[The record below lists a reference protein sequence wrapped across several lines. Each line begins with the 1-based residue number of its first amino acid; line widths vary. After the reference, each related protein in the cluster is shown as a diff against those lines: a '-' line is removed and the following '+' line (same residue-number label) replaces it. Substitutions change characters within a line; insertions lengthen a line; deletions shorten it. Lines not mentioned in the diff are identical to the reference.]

1 MITEHSREAADPRA
15 GLDYALEPRS
25 IAVIGA
31 SENVDKI
38 GGRCIEYLR
47 RFGYAGTVFAINPA
61 RTEVQGVK
69 AYPNLDAL
77 PEVAELV
84 IIAVPGDLAVEAVE
98 ACARHGTRIAVILA
112 AGFGETGPA
121 GRAQEQRMLQAAR
134 RTGLR
139 LVGPNAQGFGNF
151 KNGAMATHG
160 TVFIENEPAD
170 GPVAIIS
177 QSGGG
182 ASVLYGLLRGRGVG
196 VRYCHGLGNQLDVT
210 VPEFALAVARDP
222 EIKLLLL
229 YLEGIPDVNQLEE
242 LGAVARERGL
252 PVLVLKP
259 GRTPA
264 GQATSLSHTG
274 SLATEDRVVEAFFEH
289 HGLKRVKDFGEMLL
303 GVELYL
309 KGWRP
314 DGRRLVGISNSGTA
328 CVLTADAA
336 TDAGLK
342 IEKLQDSTRAEL
354 GKVLPSFAS
363 TANPIDITAALLG
376 NSGMFGDVLPIVA
389 RDPGADVFLIAIPVA
404 GRGYDIDAFA
414 RDASAFARI
423 TGKPVVIVAP
433 QPKVAQ
439 KFKATG
445 LPVFALESEAVNA
458 LEQFISWH
466 EILDSA
472 RSERGSGP
480 LTPVATAPLSGMA
493 GVLNEADSLALVQS
507 YGLSVVQHCLC
518 RSEDEVVL
526 ALAAVGGLAAIKGCS
541 SAVTH
546 KSDIGLVRLN
556 VSSATEARDA
566 WNELAAAAV
575 RAGVNLDGVIVARMV
590 SGRREL
596 IVGAHRDPTFGPVL
610 TVGDGGKY
618 VEQLPDVQFVM
629 GDATRTEIRR
639 AVGRLRIAKIMGGV
653 RGEPPMDIEALC
665 DILLALGRLITDDEQ
680 RIDSV
685 DLNPVLLRDLGHGC
699 MVVDAVVL
707 RRNS

>member
-1 MITEHSREAADPRA
+1 MNGPGRDVSSD
-15 GLDYALEPRS
+15 LKFALAPRS
-25 IAVIGA
+25 IAVVGA
-31 SENVDKI
+31 SQNVDKI

-61 RTEVQGVK
+61 RAEVQGVK
-69 AYPNLDAL
+69 SYPNLDAL
-77 PEVAELV
+77 PELAELV
-84 IIAVPGDLAVEAVE
+84 IIAVPGELAVEAVE

-112 AGFGETGPA
+112 AGFGETGAA

-139 LVGPNAQGFGNF
+139 LIGPNAQGFGNF

-182 ASVLYGLLRGRGVG
+182 ASVLYGLLRGRGIG

-210 VPEFALAVARDP
+210 VPEFALAGARDP

-229 YLEGIPDVNQLEE
+229 YLEGIPNVNQLAD
-242 LGAVARERGL
+242 LGAVARDRSR
-252 PVLVLKP
+252 PVLILKP

-309 KGWRP
+309 QGWRP

-389 RDPGADVFLIAIPVA
+389 RDPGADVFLISIPVA

-414 RDASAFARI
+414 RDSAAFAKS

-439 KFKATG
+439 KFRATG
-445 LPVFALESEAVNA
+445 LPVFVLEVEAVNA

-466 EILDSA
+466 ETLDSA
-472 RSERGSGP
+472 RNERGSGV
-480 LTPVATAPLSGMA
+480 LTAVATALSPGIA
-493 GVLNEADSLALVQS
+493 RVLNEAESLALVQS
-507 YGLSVVQHCLC
+507 YGVSVVQHRLC
-518 RSEDEVVL
+518 RSEDEVVQ

-556 VSSATEARDA
+556 VASAAAARDA
-566 WNELAAAAV
+566 FKEIRAAALRV
-575 RAGVNLDGVIVARMV
+575 GVGLDGVIVAQMA
-590 SGRREL
+590 SGRREV

-610 TVGDGGKY
+610 TVGDGGMY

-629 GDATRTEIRR
+629 GGATPAEIRR
-639 AVGRLRIAKIMGGV
+639 AIGRLRIASILGGV
-653 RGEPPMDIEALC
+653 RGEPSMDIDALC
-665 DILLALGRLITDDEQ
+665 EMLFGLGRLMADSKQ
-680 RIDSV
+680 RIDSI
-685 DLNPVLLRDLGHGC
+685 DLNPVMLRDVGKGC
-699 MVVDAVVL
+699 IAVDAVVV
-707 RRNS
+707 RTTPFE